1 MLSDRFRAAVEGGDL
16 NEAADL
22 FSEDASFRSPVLF
35 KPYEGRDQIAK
46 VLQAAERVLGVG
58 GQFRYVHQLED
69 PVDRVAILEFA
80 TVVDGKD
87 VEGIDKLTFDD
98 AGMITELKVMIRPA
112 SALQRVGAKMAE
124 EFPKVG
130 LRLPS
135 RGTSTERREALV
147 SCWPSARASAT
158 GALPTSADN
167 RKDDQ

>member
-1 MLSDRFRAAVEGGDL
+1 MLSDRFRAAVERGDV

-22 FSEDASFRSPVLF
+22 FSEDATFRSPVLF
-35 KPYEGRDQIAK
+35 RPYEGRDQIAK

-58 GQFRYVHQLED
+58 GEFRYVHQLED

-87 VEGIDKLTFDD
+87 VEGIDKLTFDA

-135 RGTSTERREALV
+135 
-147 SCWPSARASAT
+147 
-158 GALPTSADN
+158 
-167 RKDDQ
+167 

>member
-1 MLSDRFRAAVEGGDL
+1 MLSDRFRAAIERGDVD
-16 NEAADL
+16 EAADL
-22 FSEDASFRSPVLF
+22 FSEDATFRSPVLF

-46 VLQAAERVLGVG
+46 ILHAAERVFAIG
-58 GQFRYVHQLED
+58 GEFRYVHQLED

-80 TVVDGKD
+80 TVVDGRN

-112 SALQRVGAKMAE
+112 SALQQVGAKMAE

-135 RGTSTERREALV
+135 
-147 SCWPSARASAT
+147 
-158 GALPTSADN
+158 
-167 RKDDQ
+167 

>member
-1 MLSDRFRAAVEGGDL
+1 MRDVRAPLRRRPLTARYAAGMLSDPFRAAIEGGQID
-16 NEAADL
+16 EAADL
-22 FSEDASFRSPVLF
+22 FSQDATFRSPVLF

-46 VLQAAERVLGVG
+46 ILRAAERVFAIG
-58 GQFRYVHQLED
+58 GEFRYVHQLED

-80 TVVDGKD
+80 TVVDGKN

-112 SALQRVGAKMAE
+112 SALQQVGAKMAE

-135 RGTSTERREALV
+135 
-147 SCWPSARASAT
+147 
-158 GALPTSADN
+158 
-167 RKDDQ
+167 